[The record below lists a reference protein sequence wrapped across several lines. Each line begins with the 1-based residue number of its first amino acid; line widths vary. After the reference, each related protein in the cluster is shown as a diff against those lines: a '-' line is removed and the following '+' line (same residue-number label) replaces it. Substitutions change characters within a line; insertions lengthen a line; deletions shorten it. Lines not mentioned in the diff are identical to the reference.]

1 MAMTFKEYIAG
12 MRASDFALGHF
23 VLDAQGDPELPNAQ
37 SWEELEAYLVGK
49 KAKEEVLRGAREYWS
64 FFEEQARLP

>member
-1 MAMTFKEYIAG
+1 MTFKEYIAG
-12 MRASDFALGHF
+12 MNAGDFALGHF
-23 VLDAQGDPELPNAQ
+23 VLDAQGDPELPNAT

-49 KAKEEVLRGAREYWS
+49 KAKAEVLRGAKEYWS